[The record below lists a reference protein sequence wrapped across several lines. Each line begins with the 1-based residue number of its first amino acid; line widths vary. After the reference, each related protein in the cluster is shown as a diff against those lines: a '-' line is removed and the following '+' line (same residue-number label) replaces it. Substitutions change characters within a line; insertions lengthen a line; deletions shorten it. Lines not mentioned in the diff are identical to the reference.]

1 MAVSLY
7 GPEKATCVKWLAKWI
22 SRSLVQRGPRNGN
35 DFEANGAE
43 RWAKGQLRSAPDPWG
58 PRPFM
63 KRKAMTDLDIFSG
76 KWACL
81 FRETSQLVGFLL
93 VSP

>member
-1 MAVSLY
+1 MVL
-7 GPEKATCVKWLAKWI
+7 KKTCVKWLQNGDLL
-22 SRSLVQRGPRNGN
+22 RSLVQRGPNNGN
-35 DFEANGAE
+35 DFEANHGAE